1 MSITNKKAPKN
12 ISFGL
17 FSRQINSLYLI
28 LNLKVSRFTLLL
40 LVLFTSVIFGGY
52 FHVAFSKNHTDLVNH
67 TIQEQ
72 KDNTKQIHSSSNAKC
87 NRLVYNQNEFDVTF
101 SETEDDD
108 ETSSKNVLVLTNHIT
123 SQILKFPVE
132 IVKHVITESSSYTL
146 SNLYL
151 LFLVFRI

>member
-1 MSITNKKAPKN
+1 MSKTKKRASKN
-12 ISFGL
+12 TSFSL
-17 FSRQINSLYLI
+17 FNRQINSFYLS
-28 LNLKVSRFTLLL
+28 LNLKFSRFTLLL

-52 FHVAFSKNHTDLVNH
+52 FHATFSKNHSDLVNH

-72 KDNTKQIHSSSNAKC
+72 KDNSKQIQSTSKAKC

-108 ETSSKNVLVLTNHIT
+108 ETSKNVIVLTNHIT